1 MGACSFTDVAYAKTA
16 NEAFKK
22 CVDEA
27 IYENGNGS
35 YSGTIKEK
43 DDFVMVTLPKGKK
56 LDSFIDEKIGDNN
69 KWGPAYC
76 IQVDKQ
82 AQTIEQEVA
91 AGSRV
96 ENKPYKGTRK
106 WEMVYTVRPTP
117 LHFYRGESDEIIPEK
132 SFKYK
137 AEAIAHARKLAEKH
151 NKDFE
156 VFIEKKL
163 VGSEAVVAQIM
174 PKTKKE
180 KVKLSKFI
188 FFGMASC

>member
-1 MGACSFTDVAYAKTA
+1 MGACSFTNVAYAKTA
-16 NEAFKK
+16 KEAFKS
-22 CVDEA
+22 CVEDA

-43 DDFVMVTLPKGKK
+43 DDFVIIKLPKGKK
-56 LDSFIDEKIGDNN
+56 IDNFINEKIGDND

-76 IQVDKQ
+76 IQVDKE

-106 WEMVYTVRPTP
+106 WEMVYTVRREPER
-117 LHFYRGESDEIIPEK
+117 FYRGESDEIIPEK
-132 SFKYK
+132 SFRYK
-137 AEAIAHARKLAEKH
+137 ADAITHARKLAEKH
-151 NKDFE
+151 NNAFE

-163 VGSEAVVAQIM
+163 VGSDAVVAQIM